1 MSNEKSIDQI
11 METFP
16 ETDGNNENLE
26 DFLAIGNMLHKMAD
40 ENGRNKLPVIA
51 KLRLRGEALQ
61 SVLDKEFPSWGDI
74 KKHLEKKF
82 LRVPRYL
89 PAFTEL
95 TGMVQVKEESIREF
109 VDRMA
114 VVVRRVNRAI
124 MFNRGDEK
132 IPLNSEH
139 ITQIATSIFAA
150 GLRSL
155 VIKIA
160 LVDKKLQNFEDA
172 VEAAIGFETV
182 IQKNAYE
189 DPGYAGRSIG
199 RQSET
204 HHANENHHNRDN
216 RGNRQDFP
224 REH

>member
-1 MSNEKSIDQI
+1 MANETSIDQI

-16 ETDGNNENLE
+16 ETDGNDANLE
-26 DFLAIGNMLHKMAD
+26 DFLAIGNMLHELAD
-40 ENGRNKLPVIA
+40 EDGRKRLPGIA
-51 KLRLRGEALQ
+51 KLRLRGEALH
-61 SVLDKEFPSWGDI
+61 SVLDKEFPSWRDI
-74 KKHLEKKF
+74 KKHLEQKF

-95 TGMVQVKEESIREF
+95 TGMTQVETESIREF
-109 VDRMA
+109 ADRIA

-139 ITQIATSIFAA
+139 ITQIATSTFTA

-160 LVDKKLQNFEDA
+160 LVNKKVPNFEDA
-172 VEAAIGFETV
+172 VEPAIGVEIV
-182 IQKNAYE
+182 IQRNAYE
-189 DPGYAGRSIG
+189 
-199 RQSET
+199 T
-204 HHANENHHNRDN
+204 HHTNENHHNRRVN
-216 RGNRQDFP
+216 A
-224 REH
+224 REHELHEQKVTM